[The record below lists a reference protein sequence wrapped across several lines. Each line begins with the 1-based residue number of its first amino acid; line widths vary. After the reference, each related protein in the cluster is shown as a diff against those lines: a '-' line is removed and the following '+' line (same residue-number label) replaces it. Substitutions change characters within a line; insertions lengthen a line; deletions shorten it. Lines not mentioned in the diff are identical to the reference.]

1 MSFVS
6 MGFGA
11 LPEALRSDLESC
23 GHAQIGGKRRE
34 NQGLVNTRGVFRKK
48 EGKFRTWRTP
58 PSRFSALLLTTL
70 KVEISRGSQPR
81 RNSTKFGRLDLI

>member
-1 MSFVS
+1 MVSERQHDLWFWTFLCVFLWLYIFFVS

-11 LPEALRSDLESC
+11 LPEARDLESC

-48 EGKFRTWRTP
+48 KANSGRGGTP
-58 PSRFSALLLTTL
+58 PRRF
-70 KVEISRGSQPR
+70 KVQSDQVL
-81 RNSTKFGRLDLI
+81 FY

>member
-1 MSFVS
+1 

-11 LPEALRSDLESC
+11 LPEARDLESC

-48 EGKFRTWRTP
+48 KANSGRGGLHQGDSKFNPIKCSFINDT
-58 PSRFSALLLTTL
+58 
-70 KVEISRGSQPR
+70 
-81 RNSTKFGRLDLI
+81 